1 MKKKIETYKQKMGQ
15 TETNSYDNAAP
26 NSTRGRMRLA
36 IQAKLAKYADGTKDK
51 SETRQRMK
59 KAFRQKLEKLQL
71 EMGPMNTT
79 SEIDTADNVRLTQSE
94 RMRKAMLHKL
104 QKYVK

>member
-1 MKKKIETYKQKMGQ
+1 MTPRDKLRYAMRKKIETYKQKMGM
-15 TETNSYDNAAP
+15 ETNSYDNAAP

-59 KAFRQKLEKLQL
+59 KAFR
-71 EMGPMNTT
+71 
-79 SEIDTADNVRLTQSE
+79 
-94 RMRKAMLHKL
+94 
-104 QKYVK
+104 